1 MLHYDMIRYE
11 IMYLKMLDRFF
22 DSDHSLLCSTYETPD
37 QFRRLISQILERYF
51 LGDQDSIKVGRK
63 TLKEWA
69 DLQLIDKDY
78 FECFKGTPRASWFAH
93 HYIFEYPVKS
103 ARLTLGGLGNDVGCS
118 SDFNCLLMD
127 DNIFTNINFSNLNI
141 DLDDIDWDLI
151 TNPQATASK
160 KTKRVFSRFY
170 LNAGASTDVYNP
182 TPVTERELINGVMR
196 YIDEAPYSLG
206 DKISYFRKL
215 HERWL
220 EQYDFFLTDFDWM
233 SRDDETQLVYLWDY
247 LKGKGR
253 IAGYLRPYN
262 TSMRYDMIIAAID
275 VWNVQPEEKLEF
287 IEKMKHAWQA
297 AKSYRRSAK

>member
-1 MLHYDMIRYE
+1 
-11 IMYLKMLDRFF
+11 
-22 DSDHSLLCSTYETPD
+22 LL
-37 QFRRLISQILERYF
+37 
-51 LGDQDSIKVGRK
+51 
-63 TLKEWA
+63 
-69 DLQLIDKDY
+69 LIDKDY
-78 FECFKGTPRASWFAH
+78 FDCFKGTPRALWFAH
-93 HYIFEYPVKS
+93 HYIFEYPVLS
-103 ARLTLGGLGNDVGCS
+103 AGLTLGGLGNDLGCS
-118 SDFNCLLMD
+118 GRFNSLLMD
-127 DNIFTNINFSNLNI
+127 DNIITNLDFSNLNI

-160 KTKRVFSRFY
+160 KPKRVFSRFY
-170 LNAGASTDVYNP
+170 LNAGASTDRYNP

-196 YIDEAPYSLG
+196 YIDEAPCSLG

-220 EQYDFFLTDFDWM
+220 EQYDFFLTDFDWI

-247 LKGKGR
+247 LKGKER

-287 IEKMKHAWQA
+287 IEKMKHAWQSS
-297 AKSYRRSAK
+297 KSYRRSAK

>member
-11 IMYLKMLDRFF
+11 IMYLKTLNRIFNTDY
-22 DSDHSLLCSTYETPD
+22 SLLCSTYDTPD
-37 QFRRLISQILERYF
+37 DFRRLISQILERHF
-51 LGDQDSIKVGRK
+51 HGDQNRIKIARK

-78 FECFKGTPRASWFAH
+78 FDCFKGTPRASWFAH

-103 ARLTLGGLGNDVGCS
+103 AGLTLGGLGNDVGCS
-118 SDFNCLLMD
+118 SDFNSLLMD
-127 DNIFTNINFSNLNI
+127 DNIFTNIDFSNLNI

-160 KTKRVFSRFY
+160 KPKRVFSRFY

-196 YIDEAPYSLG
+196 YIDEAPCSLG
-206 DKISYFRKL
+206 DNISYFRKL

-233 SRDDETQLVYLWDY
+233 SRYDETQLVYLRTIS
-247 LKGKGR
+247 K
-253 IAGYLRPYN
+253 
-262 TSMRYDMIIAAID
+262 
-275 VWNVQPEEKLEF
+275 EKDE
-287 IEKMKHAWQA
+287 
-297 AKSYRRSAK
+297 